1 MKLGVLLLNFGEPE
15 NPTMEEVVPFLERI
29 FTLNAPLMGAEVDP
43 ERVRERSKQL
53 AEARAPGLIEE
64 YREIG
69 GSPLMPQAREQGELL
84 EAELRGRGHDVV
96 VLLGMQFTAP
106 SIEEAVA
113 RARELGVE
121 RLVALPVYPLAGPST
136 TVASLDAVHRAVAD
150 LGWSV
155 PVASI
160 SGWHRHPAYTR
171 MRADAIREVLAR
183 SGLSFDDP
191 GTRMVFSAH
200 GTPMKYIEEGNG
212 YDVYV
217 RDFCAS
223 VARELGVD
231 EYVIGYQNH
240 TNRPGV
246 RWTQPDID
254 QVIREVRAER
264 VVVDAVSFMHEQ
276 SETLAELDHDLRE
289 EAEGRGLGFHRVP
302 IDHRD
307 PAFISLLAD
316 LVDPLAQETV
326 PPPGPGVRVAGIEMR
341 QCRCRP
347 VAGTYCMNPEIR
359 G

>member
-1 MKLGVLLLNFGEPE
+1 RTGACRGTWTPSRWWPGARWRCARRATSWTAWAAARATSSTAGTVCSRTPRPTRFARWSTSCTSTRRRRAPRPQPDTRTAMKLGVLLLNFGEPE

-53 AEARAPGLIEE
+53 AEARAPGN
-64 YREIG
+64 
-69 GSPLMPQAREQGELL
+69 
-84 EAELRGRGHDVV
+84 DVAG
-96 VLLGMQFTAP
+96 LLGWQSRDP
-106 SIEEAVA
+106 SFGESGA
-113 RARELGVE
+113 RARERGVA
-121 RLVALPVYPLAGPST
+121 RLVALPLYPIAGPST

-200 GTPMKYIEEGNG
+200 GTPMKYIEEGHG
-212 YDVYV
+212 SGGYV

-240 TNRPGV
+240 TNRP
-246 RWTQPDID
+246 
-254 QVIREVRAER
+254 
-264 VVVDAVSFMHEQ
+264 
-276 SETLAELDHDLRE
+276 
-289 EAEGRGLGFHRVP
+289 
-302 IDHRD
+302 
-307 PAFISLLAD
+307 
-316 LVDPLAQETV
+316 
-326 PPPGPGVRVAGIEMR
+326 
-341 QCRCRP
+341 
-347 VAGTYCMNPEIR
+347 
-359 G
+359 

>member
-1 MKLGVLLLNFGEPE
+1 RTGACRGTWTPSRWWPGARWRCARRATSWTAWAAARATSSTAGTVCSRTPRPTRFARWSTSCTSTRRRRAPRPQPDTRTAMKLGVLLLNFGEPE

-150 LGWSV
+150 FGWSV

-240 TNRPGV
+240 TNRP
-246 RWTQPDID
+246 
-254 QVIREVRAER
+254 
-264 VVVDAVSFMHEQ
+264 
-276 SETLAELDHDLRE
+276 
-289 EAEGRGLGFHRVP
+289 
-302 IDHRD
+302 
-307 PAFISLLAD
+307 
-316 LVDPLAQETV
+316 
-326 PPPGPGVRVAGIEMR
+326 
-341 QCRCRP
+341 
-347 VAGTYCMNPEIR
+347 
-359 G
+359 